1 MEHAVDEWG
10 ATAAQGRGIPPDPSG
25 STDRFERVFIKPSH
39 EVHKLRVDTEGKVR
53 GGVMAEETSVLV
65 VDDDHKLISLVRMY
79 LEREGFQVLAAYD
92 GAQALEVFARHRPGF
107 VILDLMLP
115 KIDGITLC
123 RQIRRGSNVP
133 ILMLTAKIEEVD
145 KLVGLSVGA
154 DDYVTKPFS
163 PRELVARVRAIL
175 RRSSIEKPLI
185 PRLVRGPLVMD
196 LERHEV
202 SIDGRE
208 VRLTP
213 IEYKLLQAL
222 MEFPGRVFTRDQ
234 LLAHV
239 YAFDEA
245 VVVDRTIDVHIGKLR
260 EKLQDDP
267 LHPRYIQTVRGVGYK
282 LVGDGRAE

>member
-1 MEHAVDEWG
+1 
-10 ATAAQGRGIPPDPSG
+10 
-25 STDRFERVFIKPSH
+25 
-39 EVHKLRVDTEGKVR
+39 
-53 GGVMAEETSVLV
+53 MAEDTTILV
-65 VDDDHKLISLVRMY
+65 VDDDHKMIQLVRMY
-79 LEREGFQVLAAYD
+79 LEREEFSVLAAYD
-92 GAQALEVFARHRPGF
+92 GLQALEMFQRHHPGF

-115 KIDGITLC
+115 KTDGVSLC
-123 RQIRRGSNVP
+123 RQIRKTSNVP
-133 ILMLTAKIEEVD
+133 ILMLTAKVEEVD

-175 RRSSIEKPLI
+175 RRSAP
-185 PRLVRGPLVMD
+185 PRSASSKLVQGDLTMD
-196 LERHEV
+196 LDRHEV
-202 SIDGRE
+202 FRDERE

-245 VVVDRTIDVHIGKLR
+245 VVVDRTVDVHIGKLR
-260 EKLQDDP
+260 EKLGDDP
-267 LHPRYIQTVRGVGYK
+267 GSPRYVQTVRGVGYK
-282 LVGDGRAE
+282 LVGGDRAG

>member
-1 MEHAVDEWG
+1 M
-10 ATAAQGRGIPPDPSG
+10 PD
-25 STDRFERVFIKPSH
+25 
-39 EVHKLRVDTEGKVR
+39 DT
-53 GGVMAEETSVLV
+53 TVLV

-79 LEREGFQVLAAYD
+79 LEREGYPVLAAYD
-92 GAQALEVFARHRPGF
+92 GPQALEMFDRHKPGF

-115 KIDGITLC
+115 KIDGVTLC
-123 RQIRRGSNVP
+123 LRIRETSAVP
-133 ILMLTAKIEEVD
+133 ILMLTAKVEEVD

-175 RRSSIEKPLI
+175 RRSAPAALTR
-185 PRLVRGPLVMD
+185 PRLARGGLVMD

-202 SIDGRE
+202 SVEGRE

-245 VVVDRTIDVHIGKLR
+245 VVVDRTVDVHIGKLR
-260 EKLQDDP
+260 EKLGDDP
-267 LHPRYIQTVRGVGYK
+267 GRPRYIQTVRGVGYK
-282 LVGDGRAE
+282 LVANGRAG

>member
-1 MEHAVDEWG
+1 
-10 ATAAQGRGIPPDPSG
+10 
-25 STDRFERVFIKPSH
+25 
-39 EVHKLRVDTEGKVR
+39 
-53 GGVMAEETSVLV
+53 MAGEPTVLV

-79 LEREGFQVLAAYD
+79 LEREGFEVLAAYD
-92 GAQALEVFARHRPGF
+92 GPQALELFTQRRPEF
-107 VILDLMLP
+107 IILDLMLP
-115 KIDGITLC
+115 KTDGITLC
-123 RQIRRGSNVP
+123 RQIRKSSNVP

-175 RRSSIEKPLI
+175 RRSAPARPMV
-185 PRLVRGPLVMD
+185 PRLAQGDLVMD

-202 SIDGRE
+202 SIGGRE

-260 EKLQDDP
+260 EKLGDDST
-267 LHPRYIQTVRGVGYK
+267 HSRYIQTVRGVGYK
-282 LVGDGRAE
+282 LVGNGRAG

>member
-1 MEHAVDEWG
+1 M
-10 ATAAQGRGIPPDPSG
+10 PD
-25 STDRFERVFIKPSH
+25 
-39 EVHKLRVDTEGKVR
+39 DT
-53 GGVMAEETSVLV
+53 TVLV
-65 VDDDHKLISLVRMY
+65 VDDDHKLITLVRMY
-79 LEREGFQVLAAYD
+79 LEREGYPVLAAYD
-92 GAQALEVFARHRPGF
+92 GPQALEMFDRHKPGF

-115 KIDGITLC
+115 KIDGVTLC
-123 RQIRRGSNVP
+123 RRIRETSAVP
-133 ILMLTAKIEEVD
+133 ILMLTAKVEEVD

-154 DDYVTKPFS
+154 DDYLTKPFS

-175 RRSSIEKPLI
+175 RRSAPAALTR
-185 PRLVRGPLVMD
+185 PRLARGGLVMD

-202 SIDGRE
+202 SVEGRE

-245 VVVDRTIDVHIGKLR
+245 VVVDRTVDVHIGKLR
-260 EKLQDDP
+260 EKLGDDP
-267 LHPRYIQTVRGVGYK
+267 GRPRYIQTVRGVGYK
-282 LVGDGRAE
+282 LVANGRAG

>member
-1 MEHAVDEWG
+1 M
-10 ATAAQGRGIPPDPSG
+10 PD
-25 STDRFERVFIKPSH
+25 
-39 EVHKLRVDTEGKVR
+39 DT
-53 GGVMAEETSVLV
+53 TVLV

-79 LEREGFQVLAAYD
+79 LEREGYPVLAAYD
-92 GAQALEVFARHRPGF
+92 GPQALEMFDRHKPGF

-115 KIDGITLC
+115 KIDGVTLC
-123 RQIRRGSNVP
+123 RRIRETSAVP
-133 ILMLTAKIEEVD
+133 ILMLTAKVEEVD

-175 RRSSIEKPLI
+175 RRSAPVMLPP
-185 PRLVRGPLVMD
+185 PRLARGGLVMD

-202 SIDGRE
+202 SVEGRE

-245 VVVDRTIDVHIGKLR
+245 VVVDRTVDVHIGKLR
-260 EKLQDDP
+260 EKLGDDP
-267 LHPRYIQTVRGVGYK
+267 SRPLYIQTVRGVGYK
-282 LVGDGRAE
+282 LVANERAG

>member
-1 MEHAVDEWG
+1 M
-10 ATAAQGRGIPPDPSG
+10 PD
-25 STDRFERVFIKPSH
+25 
-39 EVHKLRVDTEGKVR
+39 DT
-53 GGVMAEETSVLV
+53 TVLV

-79 LEREGFQVLAAYD
+79 LEREGYSVLAAYD
-92 GAQALEVFARHRPGF
+92 GPQALEMFDRHKPGF

-115 KIDGITLC
+115 KIDGVTLC
-123 RQIRRGSNVP
+123 RRIRETSAVP
-133 ILMLTAKIEEVD
+133 ILMLTAKVEEVD

-175 RRSSIEKPLI
+175 RRSAPATLAR
-185 PRLVRGPLVMD
+185 PRLSRGGLVMD

-202 SIDGRE
+202 SVEGRE

-245 VVVDRTIDVHIGKLR
+245 VVVDRTVDVHIGKLR
-260 EKLQDDP
+260 EKLGDDP
-267 LHPRYIQTVRGVGYK
+267 GRARYIQTVRGVGYK
-282 LVGDGRAE
+282 LVADGRAG

>member
-1 MEHAVDEWG
+1 M
-10 ATAAQGRGIPPDPSG
+10 
-25 STDRFERVFIKPSH
+25 
-39 EVHKLRVDTEGKVR
+39 VR
-53 GGVMAEETSVLV
+53 DDITTVLV

-79 LEREGFQVLAAYD
+79 LERDGFQVLSAYD
-92 GAQALEVFARHRPGF
+92 GGQALDLFARHHPAF
-107 VILDLMLP
+107 IILDLMLP
-115 KIDGITLC
+115 KMDGISVC
-123 RQIRRGSNVP
+123 RQIRKNSSVP
-133 ILMLTAKIEEVD
+133 ILMLTAKVEEVD

-175 RRSSIEKPLI
+175 RRTAAHERPS
-185 PRLVRGPLVMD
+185 PRLVQGPLVMD
-196 LERHEV
+196 IERHEV
-202 SIDGRE
+202 SVDGRE

-260 EKLQDDP
+260 EKLGDDP
-267 LHPRYIQTVRGVGYK
+267 AQPRYIQTVRGVGYK
-282 LVGDGRAE
+282 LLVNGRAG

>member
-1 MEHAVDEWG
+1 
-10 ATAAQGRGIPPDPSG
+10 
-25 STDRFERVFIKPSH
+25 
-39 EVHKLRVDTEGKVR
+39 
-53 GGVMAEETSVLV
+53 MAEETSVLV